1 MINTLYPSFQRWS
14 EKGSVWLYSDPHF
27 EDADMRE
34 YFGYPSEEEQVANIN
49 KKVGKYDTI
58 IILGDIGDAV
68 WLSKIRGYKIILT
81 GNHDPSLHYYS
92 IYFDEIYN
100 GPLFISDK
108 LLLSHEQ
115 IILPFAF
122 NIHGHDHAGEE
133 KGPLHLNVC
142 ANKINFEPVNL
153 GALIKQGIL
162 SKVPSVHRLAIDIAT
177 VRKEGKQDER

>member
-27 EDADMRE
+27 EDTDMRE

-68 WLSKIRGYKIILT
+68 WLSKIRGYKVILT
-81 GNHDPSLHYYS
+81 GNHDPSLHYYD
-92 IYFDEIYN
+92 IFFDEIYN

-162 SKVPSVHRLAIDIAT
+162 SKVPSIHRLAIDVAT
-177 VRKEGKQDER
+177 VRKEGRQNER